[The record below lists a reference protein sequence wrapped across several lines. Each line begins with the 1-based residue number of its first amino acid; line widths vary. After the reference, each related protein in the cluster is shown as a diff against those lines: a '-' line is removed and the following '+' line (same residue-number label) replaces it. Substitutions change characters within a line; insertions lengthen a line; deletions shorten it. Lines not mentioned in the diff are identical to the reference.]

1 MFGLYLQL
9 FIGRPMSYLRYLC
22 FFLRVVV
29 SNTSCFCFLCLRLM
43 YTMLP
48 VSLDWPFLIAPS
60 VFSNIYIEVRI
71 SNWLIINVW
80 LTDAEVYKRVDSLSE
95 YTVQIEYSCS
105 YCLWVFFNYKLP
117 GIMCSKACFSSRKNA
132 FETVLLKKYNIYQ
145 TEICVI
151 VHNIPYF
158 RLLAYDMYWRINK

>member
-1 MFGLYLQL
+1 
-9 FIGRPMSYLRYLC
+9 
-22 FFLRVVV
+22 
-29 SNTSCFCFLCLRLM
+29 M

-95 YTVQIEYSCS
+95 YTVQI
-105 YCLWVFFNYKLP
+105 
-117 GIMCSKACFSSRKNA
+117 
-132 FETVLLKKYNIYQ
+132 
-145 TEICVI
+145 
-151 VHNIPYF
+151 
-158 RLLAYDMYWRINK
+158 